1 LWRRGDWWALLTAI
15 GFAAVLNGALVCTFA
30 WPAWLPAWVTFFG
43 WILIAILWA
52 SLVWH
57 EFHCLPALRGGQD
70 AAAASL
76 LAKAQQEY
84 LKRDWFETEVLLQ
97 RVLRDDR
104 DDVDAR
110 LMLATLYRHTGRL
123 EEADETLS
131 QLERM
136 EGAGKWKLEISRER
150 NLISELGSKSE
161 TDRDGCPVSLSE
173 PNR

>member
-1 LWRRGDWWALLTAI
+1 
-15 GFAAVLNGALVCTFA
+15 
-30 WPAWLPAWVTFFG
+30 
-43 WILIAILWA
+43 
-52 SLVWH
+52 
-57 EFHCLPALRGGQD
+57 
-70 AAAASL
+70 L